1 MERTE
6 ISIQIFPEE
15 PIREEFNI
23 DILAFSP
30 HPDDAEIGCGG
41 VLVKASAEGF
51 KTAIIDVTEGEAST
65 GGDPETRRKESQEA
79 ARILG
84 LKVRENLRLPDCG
97 VEDTFEN
104 RRIFAGV
111 ICKWKPLIVLAPYY
125 ILPLGRGLGHND
137 HAKTGMLASHGF
149 NFSHLRKLMEPMGY
163 EPHQAK
169 AIFYYFLPPTVS
181 PTFIVDVTE
190 YYTRWIDAI
199 LAHKSQ
205 FGDPDRHAGI
215 REFFESM
222 ARQWGRHI
230 RAKYAQA
237 FYSASP
243 LKVDS
248 LLNLVKDVNPRI

>member
-1 MERTE
+1 MTKTE
-6 ISIQIFPEE
+6 ATVQIFPEE
-15 PIREEFNI
+15 PLETSFNI

-41 VLVKASAEGF
+41 VLLKAQAQGQ

-65 GGDPETRRKESQEA
+65 GGDVDIRRQESMEA
-79 ARILG
+79 ASILK
-84 LKVRENLRLPDCG
+84 LTVRENLQLPDCG

-104 RRIFAGV
+104 RKLFASV
-111 ICKWKPLIVLAPYY
+111 ICKWRPKIVLAPYY

-137 HAKTGMLASHGF
+137 HVKTGILASHAF
-149 NFSHLRKLMEPMGY
+149 NYSHLRKLVEPMGY
-163 EPHQAK
+163 QPHQAS

-190 YYTRWIDAI
+190 YFDQWIQAV
-199 LAHKSQ
+199 LVHRSQ

-215 REFFESM
+215 REFFEAM

-230 RAKYAQA
+230 RTKYAHA
-237 FYSASP
+237 FYSVSP
-243 LKVDS
+243 LKVNS
-248 LLNLVKDVNPRI
+248 LIELVKDFTPII